1 MISTIST
8 TWFCNTSFKLQK
20 TLHITTWSWTTKF
33 SLQSNSTIRISEGK
47 ILRFLCLFHVCF
59 KSWYKTVMGKVDFHK
74 AKSFPI
80 TYTEWVWSLASLKKQ
95 VHKYL
100 NYNQKLLR
108 NILLHKIKFHLFFSP
123 DSFWSSS
130 SDLLKIKNAT
140 YNVHGSI
147 SPTAE
152 IPKFS
157 NTPFPQ
163 QASPMLLP
171 LSLIWLV
178 HGISLSERE
187 VSGGTGSFSLL
198 NSKYIFLVS
207 NKYTVT
213 FPAG

>member
-95 VHKYL
+95 IHKYL

-108 NILLHKIKFHLFFSP
+108 NILLHKVKFHLFFHLIVSEVRLLIYWKLKMQLTMSMVVSAPLQKSQSFLTPPSP
-123 DSFWSSS
+123 SRR
-130 SDLLKIKNAT
+130 LRCYYL
-140 YNVHGSI
+140 
-147 SPTAE
+147 
-152 IPKFS
+152 
-157 NTPFPQ
+157 
-163 QASPMLLP
+163 
-171 LSLIWLV
+171 
-178 HGISLSERE
+178 
-187 VSGGTGSFSLL
+187 
-198 NSKYIFLVS
+198 FL
-207 NKYTVT
+207 
-213 FPAG
+213 